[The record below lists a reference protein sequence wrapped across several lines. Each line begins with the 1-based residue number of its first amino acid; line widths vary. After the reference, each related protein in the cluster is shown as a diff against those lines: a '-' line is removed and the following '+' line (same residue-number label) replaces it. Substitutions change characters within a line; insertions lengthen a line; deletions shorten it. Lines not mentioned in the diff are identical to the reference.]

1 MENLIKEYESLIW
14 AIAQKF
20 PYYKNKE
27 DLFQVGCV
35 GLIES
40 YKNFNKDLGTK
51 FSSYAYFYILGE
63 MKKLVRED
71 KNIKISRDIN
81 KLNLRIE
88 KVYYLLIQ
96 KLNRTP
102 TTKEIAEAINVS
114 EDLVVS
120 ALNARNA
127 VQSMEEPINNDGKE
141 ITYHELIGDKKQDI
155 DMLLDLKYEL
165 KNLPADE
172 KDLIYKRYLYNKTQS
187 EIARELNTSQV
198 QISRKEQKIL
208 SKLRSN
214 LTHS

>member
-35 GLIES
+35 GLIEA

-127 VQSMEEPINNDGKE
+127 VQSMEEPINSDGKE
-141 ITYHELIGDKKQDI
+141 ITYHELIGDKKQDL

-165 KNLPADE
+165 NNLPEDE

-187 EIARELNTSQV
+187 ELARELNTSQV

>member
-20 PYYKNKE
+20 PYYKNKD

-35 GLIES
+35 GLIEA

-96 KLNRTP
+96 KLNRIP
-102 TTKEIAEAINVS
+102 NTKEIAEAIDVA
-114 EDLVVS
+114 EELVVS
-120 ALNARNA
+120 ALNARNV
-127 VQSMEEPINNDGKE
+127 VQSMEEPINSDGKE
-141 ITYHELIGDKKQDI
+141 ITYHELIGDKKLDI
-155 DMLLDLKYEL
+155 DMLLDLKYQL
-165 KNLPADE
+165 NNLPNDE
-172 KDLIYKRYLYNKTQS
+172 KELIYKRYLYNKTQS
-187 EIARELNTSQV
+187 ELAKELNTSQV

-208 SKLRSN
+208 SKLRNN

>member
-127 VQSMEEPINNDGKE
+127 VQSMEEPINSDGKE

-165 KNLPADE
+165 NNLPDDE
-172 KDLIYKRYLYNKTQS
+172 KELIYKRYLYNKTQS
-187 EIARELNTSQV
+187 ELARELNTSQV

-208 SKLRSN
+208 SKLRNN

>member
-1 MENLIKEYESLIW
+1 MENLIIEYESLIW

-20 PYYKNKE
+20 SYYKNKD

-35 GLIES
+35 GLIEA

-96 KLNRTP
+96 KLNRIP
-102 TTKEIAEAINVS
+102 NTKEIAEAIDVA
-114 EDLVVS
+114 EELVVS
-120 ALNARNA
+120 ALNARNV
-127 VQSMEEPINNDGKE
+127 VQSMEEPINSDGKE
-141 ITYHELIGDKKQDI
+141 ITYHELIGDKKLDI
-155 DMLLDLKYEL
+155 DMLLDLKYQL
-165 KNLPADE
+165 NNLPDDE
-172 KDLIYKRYLYNKTQS
+172 KELIYKRYLYNKTQS
-187 EIARELNTSQV
+187 ELAKELNTSQV

>member
-127 VQSMEEPINNDGKE
+127 VQSMEEPINSDGKE
-141 ITYHELIGDKKQDI
+141 ITYHELIGDKKQDL

-165 KNLPADE
+165 NNLPEDE

-187 EIARELNTSQV
+187 ELARELNTSQV

>member
-96 KLNRTP
+96 KLNRIP

-127 VQSMEEPINNDGKE
+127 VQSMEEPINSDGKE
-141 ITYHELIGDKKQDI
+141 ITYHELIGDKKQDL

-165 KNLPADE
+165 NNLPEDE

-187 EIARELNTSQV
+187 ELARELNTSQV

>member
-127 VQSMEEPINNDGKE
+127 VQSMEEPINSDGKE

-165 KNLPADE
+165 NNLPDDE
-172 KDLIYKRYLYNKTQS
+172 KELIYKRYLYNKTQS
-187 EIARELNTSQV
+187 ELACELNTSQV

-208 SKLRSN
+208 SKLRNN